1 MCIVQINAC
10 MDTNMSSKHV
20 KLNLFGEDYHKWH
33 QQESLSP
40 IESNSFKF
48 SRLSENSLSIKS
60 KHVIIL
66 YMCLK
71 NVFSSRFISWQ
82 VAHDHACLYS
92 HAGDFPLT
100 SIGQMMFS
108 ILYTSYKPFLHFY
121 TVTKILFNMFIEIFL
136 SWQHKSQVHRNTF

>member
-10 MDTNMSSKHV
+10 MDTNMSGKHV

-71 NVFSSRFISWQ
+71 NVLQADSLVDRLHMIM
-82 VAHDHACLYS
+82 HACTHTLETFHWLLLVKWCFLS
-92 HAGDFPLT
+92 STPHINL
-100 SIGQMMFS
+100 
-108 ILYTSYKPFLHFY
+108 FLHFY